1 VYTGTHNDLAKLK
14 AFHLTEEKEK
24 AIRKAFIKQDS
35 LPKILIVTEKL
46 LTGYDAPVL
55 YAMYLDKPMRDHTL
69 LQAIARVNR
78 PYIDEEKDIVKPHG
92 FILDFIGIFDKVE
105 KALAFDSK
113 DVSAV
118 VRNIDLLKTLFK
130 SKMEKDVPAYL
141 KLVKRPLTDKET
153 DVLVSTF
160 RDKSKR
166 KELFKLFK
174 EVESLY
180 EIISPDTFLRPYIAD
195 YGFLAEIY
203 NIVRN
208 AFAKRV
214 NVDREFLRKT
224 NQLVRDHV
232 DIYKLESG
240 LEVFPIDEA
249 TLDKIKQRHQNDNV
263 KVINLIKSIEKYVE
277 ENSGDLSLMPLAV
290 KAQEIQ
296 QLYEDRQQET
306 QKVLDELAALIES
319 EIKRREEAR
328 AKGFDGLAAFIWVI
342 LSDKQIASPDDN
354 ARKMRV
360 MFDQYPTW
368 RVSEQASRDLRTA
381 LYGVLIQIDQ
391 DMDKVVSVVDYLFTL
406 IEKAK
411 AF

>member
-1 VYTGTHNDLAKLK
+1 
-14 AFHLTEEKEK
+14 
-24 AIRKAFIKQDS
+24 
-35 LPKILIVTEKL
+35 
-46 LTGYDAPVL
+46 
-55 YAMYLDKPMRDHTL
+55 
-69 LQAIARVNR
+69 
-78 PYIDEEKDIVKPHG
+78 
-92 FILDFIGIFDKVE
+92 
-105 KALAFDSK
+105 
-113 DVSAV
+113 
-118 VRNIDLLKTLFK
+118 
-130 SKMEKDVPAYL
+130 
-141 KLVKRPLTDKET
+141 
-153 DVLVSTF
+153 
-160 RDKSKR
+160 
-166 KELFKLFK
+166 
-174 EVESLY
+174 VESLY